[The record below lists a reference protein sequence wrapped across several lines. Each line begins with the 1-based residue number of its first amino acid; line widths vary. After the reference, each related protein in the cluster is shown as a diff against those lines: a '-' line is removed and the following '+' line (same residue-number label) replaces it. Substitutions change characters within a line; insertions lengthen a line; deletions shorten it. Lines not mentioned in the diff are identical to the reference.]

1 MLRFAL
7 TLVAAGALAPS
18 MAAAAEAPLKIGVP
32 VGLTGY
38 ASVVDHA
45 WRDGV
50 ALAADTLNASG
61 GINGHKI
68 VLYVDDNH
76 SQPQDAVIAYRKMVS
91 SNGVQVLDSG
101 CVTAGNFAAASIFVR
116 AKIPNLTCGIL
127 PRPPEQ
133 RAWMF
138 AMRLPASFEVD
149 VRYAYLRD
157 HKLTKIGILYDST
170 PYSQIQEKVALALA
184 GKFGLQIV
192 DTQVFNQD
200 DADLS
205 IQINHIKA
213 SGAQAIFKV
222 GIGGSTVTAA
232 KNIKQLGI
240 KLPFF
245 AASDDLSVF
254 RAAAETLGSQFFF
267 VAEPLQVIGSL
278 PAGPQRAAAE
288 IFLKA
293 WSARYGDR
301 DGGAAAHAWDSV
313 MILKNV
319 LASAKTPDGASIR
332 EAVEHMAPY
341 QGAGAEYHFTTDV
354 HEVTVNPLH
363 LAQIE
368 DGKAILA
375 K

>member
-7 TLVAAGALAPS
+7 ALAVAGALAPS
-18 MAAAAEAPLKIGVP
+18 FAAAADAPLKIGVP

-61 GINGHKI
+61 GIAGHKI
-68 VLYVDDNH
+68 ALYVEDNH
-76 SQPQDAVIAYRKMVS
+76 SQPQDAVIAYRKMIS
-91 SNGVQVLDSG
+91 SDGVEVLDSG
-101 CVTAGNFAAASIFVR
+101 CVTAGNFAAASSFVR

-127 PRPPEQ
+127 PRPPAQ

-138 AMRLPASFEVD
+138 AMRLPAAFEVD
-149 VRYAYLRD
+149 VRYDYMRA
-157 HKLTKIGILYDST
+157 HHLTKIGILYDST
-170 PYSQIQEKVALALA
+170 PYSQIQEKVALGLA
-184 GKFGLQIV
+184 GKYGLKIV

-205 IQINHIKA
+205 VQINHIKA

-232 KNIKQLGI
+232 KNVKRLGI
-240 KLPFF
+240 TLPFF

-254 RAAAETLGSQFFF
+254 RAAAVTLGSQFFF
-267 VAEPLQVIGSL
+267 VAEPLQVIDSL

-288 IFLKA
+288 TFLKA
-293 WSARYGDR
+293 WSARYGQR

-319 LASAKTPDGASIR
+319 LASAKALDGAAIR
-332 EAVEHMAPY
+332 EAIEHMAPY
-341 QGAGAEYHFTTDV
+341 QGAGALYHFTADV

-368 DGKAILA
+368 NGKAVLA